1 MSVPHQPRS
10 QVSEQPGLKILFK
23 PLLLSPSDTLFVCS
37 VLSLPMIFWTVLFL
51 PDLHPV
57 SRALKVHVDVET
69 GVKTRSHRRH
79 ASDGLEYISR
89 FFSRWIK
96 QIWYDD
102 VLSEMYLVRFGKAV
116 APVSSSLQ
124 NAFYRMTDFSFC
136 KKRKFHHTP
145 RHLSSLI
152 CPSSRSWRS
161 PKSGGTV
168 VSKRIGL
175 VLVFKPPWWWFYI
188 NIFHPKNKGKVS
200 KYVFVQHSSCKQ

>member
-1 MSVPHQPRS
+1 MSVPHQPCSQISKRS
-10 QVSEQPGLKILFK
+10 DLKILFK
-23 PLLLSPSDTLFVCS
+23 SLLLSPGNTLFVCS

-57 SRALKVHVDVET
+57 SRALKVYVDVET
-69 GVKTRSHRRH
+69 GVKTRSHGRH
-79 ASDGLEYISR
+79 ASDGLEYRLS
-89 FFSRWIK
+89 FSRCMK

-102 VLSEMYLVRFGKAV
+102 LLSEMYLVRFGKAV

-188 NIFHPKNKGKVS
+188 NIYHPKNKGKVS
-200 KYVFVQHSSCKQ
+200 KYVFFVVQLSSC

>member
-1 MSVPHQPRS
+1 MSVPHQPCSQISKRS
-10 QVSEQPGLKILFK
+10 DLKILFK
-23 PLLLSPSDTLFVCS
+23 PLLLSPGNTLFVCS

-79 ASDGLEYISR
+79 ASDGFEYLLS
-89 FFSRWIK
+89 FSRCIK

-102 VLSEMYLVRFGKAV
+102 LLSEMHLVRFGKAV

-136 KKRKFHHTP
+136 KKKVP
-145 RHLSSLI
+145 SLQ
-152 CPSSRSWRS
+152 
-161 PKSGGTV
+161 GTWV
-168 VSKRIGL
+168 
-175 VLVFKPPWWWFYI
+175 
-188 NIFHPKNKGKVS
+188 H
-200 KYVFVQHSSCKQ
+200 

>member
-1 MSVPHQPRS
+1 MSVPHQPCS
-10 QVSEQPGLKILFK
+10 QVSKQPGLKILFK
-23 PLLLSPSDTLFVCS
+23 PPLLSPGNTLFVCS
-37 VLSLPMIFWTVLFL
+37 LLSLPMIFWTVLFL

-69 GVKTRSHRRH
+69 RVKARSHRRH

-102 VLSEMYLVRFGKAV
+102 LLSKMHLVRFGKAV

-136 KKRKFHHTP
+136 KK
-145 RHLSSLI
+145 
-152 CPSSRSWRS
+152 
-161 PKSGGTV
+161 
-168 VSKRIGL
+168 
-175 VLVFKPPWWWFYI
+175 
-188 NIFHPKNKGKVS
+188 KVS
-200 KYVFVQHSSCKQ
+200 SHSKAPEFTNLPLLAKLEISKVRRNGCFQKDWTCARVQAPLVVVLH